1 MKGRYFSAIIR
12 PSKFREDGRILEELE
27 EKKEK
32 KRITVLFNPIG
43 NPFSNSCNN
52 NYLFVRTNQPMAQ
65 AKKKQLQL
73 PKLLLI

>member
-1 MKGRYFSAIIR
+1 MEGF
-12 PSKFREDGRILEELE
+12 LEELE
-27 EKKEK
+27 EKKREE
-32 KRITVLFNPIG
+32 TDYCPFNPIG

-65 AKKKQLQL
+65 AKKKQPQL